1 MPHENGGLLQTEGL
15 SKVFTTGTGLS
26 KSRLVA
32 VNKADLKIGSAGTE
46 IFTVA
51 GESGSGKSTLARL
64 ILGLLEPTEGSICF
78 RGRDVTRIKTGKDRL
93 LFMKEVQP
101 IFQNP
106 FETFSPLNKVDDYF
120 VETAINFHLVDS
132 RHQAF
137 SFLERNL
144 DLVGLSLRDIRG
156 RYPHELSGGELQRLS
171 IARALMTRPA
181 LLVADEPVSMIDA
194 SLRMSVVNLFRN
206 LKEQANISVM
216 YITHDLAT
224 AYYISDRIA
233 IMLRG
238 TIVELGPVEKVLGD
252 PLHPYTRILK
262 DSVPKPDPDNRLATV
277 KLSGL
282 ESREYA
288 RAGCKFAGRC
298 PFVMKI
304 CEGVEPKALI
314 EDNRTVRCHLYGEG
328 KRKTTA

>member
-1 MPHENGGLLQTEGL
+1 MPHRNGGLLQTRGL
-15 SKVFTTGTGLS
+15 SKVFITGTGFF

-32 VNKADLKIGSAGTE
+32 VNKANLKIGSSGTE

-64 ILGLLEPTEGSICF
+64 ILGLLEPTEGTISF
-78 RGRDVTRIKTGKDRL
+78 QGRDVTRIKARKDRL
-93 LFMKEVQP
+93 WFMKEVQP

-120 VETAINFHLVDS
+120 VETAINFHLVNS
-132 RHQAF
+132 RHQAL

-171 IARALMTRPA
+171 IARAIMTRPT

-194 SLRMSVVNLFRN
+194 SLRMSVVNLFKD
-206 LKEQANISVM
+206 LKEKANINVI

-238 TIVELGPVEKVLGD
+238 TIVELGPVEKVLGN

-262 DSVPKPDPDNRLATV
+262 DSVPKPDPANKLATM

-304 CEGVEPKALI
+304 CESIEPEGQI
-314 EDNRTVRCHLYGEG
+314 EDGRVTRCHLYAQG
-328 KRKTTA
+328 KQHA